1 MPNKPCFTIQYNT
14 IYLCVFQTRMHEN
27 TLSDAADTAFFIG
40 KYIRKKAEKCVYNKA
55 YLSLFYFIGTNT
67 NILERKKAE

>member
-1 MPNKPCFTIQYNT
+1 
-14 IYLCVFQTRMHEN
+14 MHEN